1 MLALV
6 MPMPLMMAVVAM
18 VISLFIGTFPS
29 FGCIRVFDDLVQ
41 FPAIEPDPAT
51 HRAAVNLQ
59 PCSFSSVQRNMI
71 RLYSASSWPGTHFLS
86 WDDFQHLGISMIK
99 YIAQVD

>member
-6 MPMPLMMAVVAM
+6 MPMPLMVAVVAM

-29 FGCIRVFDDLVQ
+29 FGCIRVFDDFVQ

-51 HRAAVNLQ
+51 RRAVRQSAALFFQ
-59 PCSFSSVQRNMI
+59 TGPSQRFH
-71 RLYSASSWPGTHFLS
+71 SA
-86 WDDFQHLGISMIK
+86 DIS
-99 YIAQVD
+99 